1 MVKHN
6 KFRLIVINAT
16 IIITLFWI
24 FSFAIFNLVKAAQY
38 KSVDKELLTVKNRMT
53 NGFYLNRI
61 RIAPRMTVLIKD
73 SDGKILNNNS
83 VPKFYYENQDILNE
97 KTLNEVKTIE
107 VDKNYFRTICFNVT
121 SADNKTRV
129 IQLLVDIN
137 STEEVINNL
146 LYMLLMGGAI
156 MVIVSIG
163 VSWFLSGKSMEPII
177 ESWKKQKQ
185 FVEDAS
191 HELRT
196 PLTTV
201 KSRLELLLRDPESK
215 IIDNYD
221 DIEPALSEVNRLN
234 RLVADL
240 LTLAR
245 SDSNVIEIEENRIDI
260 KSIVENIIEPYAE
273 IGEMQEKKVYTELS
287 PAIIWGDEGRIK
299 QLIIILL
306 DNAIKYTQAGDY
318 IKILTLEVDN
328 KVLLS
333 VEDSGIGIK
342 QENKA
347 KVFERFFVE
356 DKSRTKANGGTGLGL
371 SIAQWIVTKHNGTI
385 EAKDN
390 MPKGTKFIV
399 TIPIKASLK
408 KIGKSAY

>member
-1 MVKHN
+1 MGKHN

-16 IIITLFWI
+16 IIMTLFWI
-24 FSFAIFNLVKAAQY
+24 FSFAIFNLVKSAQY

-107 VDKNYFRTICFNVT
+107 VDRNYFRTISFNVT

-163 VSWFLSGKSMEPII
+163 VSWFLAGKSMEPIM

-215 IIDNYD
+215 IIDKYD

-245 SDSNVIEIEENRIDI
+245 SDSNVVEIEENRIDI

-287 PAIIWGDEGRIK
+287 PTIIWGDEGRIK

-318 IKILTLEVDN
+318 IKISTLEIDN

-342 QENKA
+342 QENKV

-399 TIPIKASLK
+399 TIPIKASSK
-408 KIGKSAY
+408 RIDKSSY

>member
-1 MVKHN
+1 MVKRN
-6 KFRLIVINAT
+6 KFRLIIINAT
-16 IIITLFWI
+16 IIMTLFWI

-38 KSVDKELLTVKNRMT
+38 KSVDKELLAVKNRIT
-53 NGFYLNRI
+53 NSFYLNRI

-73 SDGKILNNNS
+73 TDGKIQNSNS
-83 VPKFYYENQDILNE
+83 VPEFYYENQDILNDKVLSE
-97 KTLNEVKTIE
+97 IKTIE
-107 VDKNYFRTICFNVT
+107 VDKNYFRTISFNAT
-121 SADNKTRV
+121 DNYKTRI

-146 LYMLLMGGAI
+146 LYILLMGGAI
-156 MVIVSIG
+156 MVIISIA
-163 VSWFLSGKSMEPII
+163 VSWFLAGKSMKPII

-215 IIDNYD
+215 IIDKYD

-245 SDSNVIEIEENRIDI
+245 SDSNVIEIEHNRIDV
-260 KSIVENIIEPYAE
+260 KSIIERIIEPYVE
-273 IGEMQEKKVYTELS
+273 IGEMQGKTVSIDLS
-287 PAIIWGDEGRIK
+287 PTVILGDESRIK
-299 QLIIILL
+299 QLIIILM
-306 DNAIKYTQAGDY
+306 DNAIKYTQQGDF
-318 IKILTLEVDN
+318 IKIVTKEVDN
-328 KVLLS
+328 KAILQ
-333 VEDSGIGIK
+333 VEDSGIGVK
-342 QENKA
+342 QENKT
-347 KVFERFFVE
+347 KIFERFFVE
-356 DKSRTKANGGTGLGL
+356 DKSRTRENGGTGLGL
-371 SIAQWIVTKHNGTI
+371 SIAKWIVLKHNGTI

-390 MPKGTKFIV
+390 ISKGTRFLV
-399 TIPIKASLK
+399 TIPIKNNNVK
-408 KIGKSAY
+408 K